1 MNRNMKT
8 SEMMEIM
15 QTLINVQT
23 IERSELDGID
33 LDKQLVKFQFEKE
46 YEVTAIEY
54 QLKYEMMEITQ
65 IIKDVSPIVLENLM
79 VGTVQEEID

>member
-1 MNRNMKT
+1 
-8 SEMMEIM
+8 
-15 QTLINVQT
+15 
-23 IERSELDGID
+23 
-33 LDKQLVKFQFEKE
+33 
-46 YEVTAIEY
+46 VTAIEY